1 MSAGSGVVETTGVD
15 GVVLDAGVLMSP
27 IMVPRNVVRRV
38 HCRQATEL
46 TVEIGKRRH
55 GRYHYILVINSIL
68 TIPLVSILIK
78 NTNPVTLKSIKVNLR
93 TTS

>member
-46 TVEIGKRRH
+46 RLSELIREDMGD
-55 GRYHYILVINSIL
+55 I
-68 TIPLVSILIK
+68 TI
-78 NTNPVTLKSIKVNLR
+78 
-93 TTS
+93 